1 MKLILRICILL
12 MAFSAPVV
20 EAQKGKEKGK
30 GKGKGGGK
38 CPQFSDEDL
47 KALEAAAGANS
58 NAAKTIAGSVSLQKF
73 SYKNIKLAIEFFQ
86 MGGSCPALPETGGA
100 NGGCKTINPNPSVA
114 ACVPYNAGKHYA
126 TIKAA
131 KEANVAKEEVA
142 KNKLNFVPWNKVI
155 GAYDSIV

>member
-1 MKLILRICILL
+1 
-12 MAFSAPVV
+12 
-20 EAQKGKEKGK
+20 
-30 GKGKGGGK
+30 
-38 CPQFSDEDL
+38 
-47 KALEAAAGANS
+47 
-58 NAAKTIAGSVSLQKF
+58 
-73 SYKNIKLAIEFFQ
+73 

>member
-1 MKLILRICILL
+1 MRNIRVVKLKLTQSITQFI
-12 MAFSAPVV
+12 FHPHYTTPHHTT
-20 EAQKGKEKGK
+20 
-30 GKGKGGGK
+30 
-38 CPQFSDEDL
+38 PQ
-47 KALEAAAGANS
+47 ALEAAAGANS